1 MDKKRFPIARELYA
15 ELDKKRVARA
25 YLFLGEDEGEKDKA
39 VRRIAALVLS
49 GPGAEHSLG
58 RFHCEMGELMQA
70 ADFTLNRSMFSDAR
84 ICVLLNIDAIPAG
97 AANTALLAEV
107 FGSLSDS
114 TVLVMTTRANSP
126 PGRIGASA
134 IPGMKVYHFWPPF
147 ENDLVAYIVRA
158 LEPEGISID
167 ARPARALVDLLGRD
181 VRAVDGALEKLRN
194 AGVARVTEE
203 TVRSLIGG
211 EKDYSLFEFVDAL
224 YRGDRSSPGLLK
236 NLIENNCP
244 ELLILNQ
251 MARQAD
257 SIERYH
263 LAVRAGDGEDEAL
276 QKASVPPRAG
286 KAFLELARRNPIIK
300 IKRIYPLL
308 HKADFALKS
317 YRVSKSVVA
326 GPLFDLSREMLALE
340 AAPAAV

>member
-1 MDKKRFPIARELYA
+1 MEKKRFPVARELYA
-15 ELDKKRVARA
+15 DLDKKSVAPA

-39 VRRIAALVLS
+39 VRRMAALVLS
-49 GPGAEHSLG
+49 GSGAEYSLG
-58 RFHCEMGELMQA
+58 RFHCEMNELMQA
-70 ADFTLNRSMFSDAR
+70 ADFALNGSMFSDAR
-84 ICVLLNIDAIPAG
+84 ICVLLNVDAVPAG
-97 AANTALLAEV
+97 AANAALLAEI

-114 TVLVMTTRANSP
+114 RVLVMTTRANRP
-126 PGRIGASA
+126 PRGVGADA
-134 IPGMKVYHFWPPF
+134 VPGMKVYHFWPPF

-167 ARPARALVDLLGRD
+167 ARTARALIGLLGRD
-181 VRAVDGALEKLRN
+181 VRAVDGALEKIRN
-194 AGVARVTEE
+194 AGVARVNEE
-203 TVRSLIGG
+203 TVRSVVGG
-211 EKDYSLFEFVDAL
+211 EKDYSIYEFVEAL
-224 YRGDRSSPGLLK
+224 YRGDKSSLRLLK

-263 LAVRAGDGEDEAL
+263 LAVRAGDGEDDAL
-276 QKASVPPRAG
+276 RKASVPPRAG
-286 KAFLELARRNPIIK
+286 KAFLELARSNPIIK

-308 HKADFALKS
+308 RKADFSLKS
-317 YRVSKSVVA
+317 YRVSKSFVA

-340 AAPAAV
+340 AGPAAV